1 MNRVP
6 PLLVIAVTLA
16 AAAAA
21 APLAAQTAP
30 TVAAPSAVPLAPA
43 PAYLDVLPG
52 YGRPVD
58 VAATRARRRRLMDRL
73 GDAVVLIPAA
83 TERDIE
89 AVDYPQDNDFR
100 QHNAF
105 FYYSMLETAR
115 AWILLEA
122 RTDGPDQ
129 ETLFL
134 PPRVAARERWT
145 GVRLG
150 PGAEASALSGFPRV
164 DSLGSL
170 EAALAAARARRV
182 PLYLP
187 MDATTEHEPLV
198 RRLRGDTA
206 AGPVRNLRP
215 LLDSLRVVKDATEI
229 EALRRAVVIS
239 ANAHADLMRGARAGM
254 FEYELEAIFEAS
266 VRRQGADRL
275 GYPSI
280 VGSGFNATTL
290 HYDVNRRQTREGDLV
305 VVDAG
310 GEWGQYTAD
319 ITRTF
324 PVGGRFTPR
333 QRALYN
339 LVLGAQQAAMDS
351 VRPGVTLLRLNEI
364 ARAYLREHSG
374 DLCPAEPGEQPRG
387 GATCDRY
394 MIHGL
399 SHGIGMDV
407 HDPLPGRRPLEPGMV
422 FTIEPGV
429 YIPAESLGVRI
440 EDCVLV
446 TATGYELLSG
456 NAPRRADDVERLMA
470 EGLRRRT

>member
-1 MNRVP
+1 MKRVP
-6 PLLVIAVTLA
+6 SLLVIAVTLA
-16 AAAAA
+16 AAA
-21 APLAAQTAP
+21 PLAAQTAP
-30 TVAAPSAVPLAPA
+30 VVAVPTAAPLAPA
-43 PAYLDVLPG
+43 PAYHDVLPG

-58 VAATRARRRRLMDRL
+58 VAATRARRQRLMDRL

-89 AVDYPQDNDFR
+89 GVDYPQDNDFR

-105 FYYSMLETAR
+105 FYYTMLETAR
-115 AWILLEA
+115 AWLLLEA
-122 RTDGPDQ
+122 RTDGPDA
-129 ETLFL
+129 EVLLL
-134 PPRVAARERWT
+134 PPRRPDRERWT

-150 PGAEASALSGFPRV
+150 PGAEAVALSGVARV
-164 DSLGSL
+164 DSVGNL
-170 EAALAAARARRV
+170 EALLAAARSRRV
-182 PLYLP
+182 PLYVHI
-187 MDATTEHEPLV
+187 DRTTENEPLV
-198 RRLRGDTA
+198 RRLRADTA
-206 AGPVRNLRP
+206 AGPIRNLRP
-215 LLDSLRVVKDATEI
+215 LLDSLRAVKDAAEL
-229 EALRRAVVIS
+229 EALRRAIVLS

-290 HYDVNRRQTREGDLV
+290 HYDVNRRRTREGDLV

-310 GEWGQYTAD
+310 AEWGQYTAD
-319 ITRTF
+319 ITRTV

-333 QRALYN
+333 QRALYD

-351 VRPGVTLLRLNEI
+351 VRPGTTLLRLNQI
-364 ARAYLREHSG
+364 ALAWLRDQSG
-374 DLCPAEPGEQPRG
+374 DLCPAQPGEQLREP
-387 GATCDRY
+387 ATCDRY

-440 EDCVLV
+440 EDCVVV

-456 NAPRRADDVERLMA
+456 NAPRRAEDVERLMA
-470 EGLRRRT
+470 EGRRRRT